1 LSEQGACFT
10 VCLELALTQRLSTGG
25 IIALGLAAKRWSV
38 AYCIQTFLGLCQKAF
53 TEREFHNFPLL
64 HQAATLNHGSKW
76 RTQPFYDALRS
87 AFGKDEVLYGGEHED
102 TAGYAIKVGVTST
115 SSTGQQALLLANYN
129 RQEDRHCEYK
139 MDFASTAEYSLK
151 TWEVAAAT
159 SAAPSFFKRFT
170 SQTNGSTY
178 LDGALFHNNPV
189 KVANSERKILWPDV
203 AEKHPD
209 IFLSVGTGQNL
220 KKMGLELERNAKI
233 LASSEPKKT
242 SKVIQ
247 PDLNKNKNKK
257 KYRVWKG
264 VKDFFS
270 VLVGLHHEAL
280 SC

>member
-1 LSEQGACFT
+1 LEQGACFA
-10 VCLELALTQRLSTGG
+10 VCLELVLTHQPSTGG

-38 AYCIQTFLGLCQKAF
+38 AYCIQTFLGLCQQAF
-53 TEREFHNFPLL
+53 TEREFHDIPLL
-64 HQAATLNHGSKW
+64 QQAATLNHGSKW
-76 RTQPFYDALRS
+76 KTRPFHDALRS
-87 AFGKDEVLYGGEHED
+87 AFGMDEVLYGGKHED
-102 TAGYAIKVGVTST
+102 TAGYTIKVAATST
-115 SSTGQQALLLANYN
+115 SRTGQQALLLANYN

-139 MDFASTAEYSLK
+139 MDFASTAEHSLK
-151 TWEVAAAT
+151 IWEVAAAT
-159 SAAPSFFKRFT
+159 SAAPSFFKPFR
-170 SQTNGSTY
+170 SLTNDSTY

-220 KKMGLELERNAKI
+220 KKMELELERNVKT
-233 LASSEPKKT
+233 LASSEAKKKT

-247 PDLNKNKNKK
+247 LESNKNK
-257 KYRVWKG
+257 RRHQVWKG

-270 VLVGLHHEAL
+270 VLVGLHHKAL